1 MTAGSLPVT
10 MFAMGA
16 ESEAGLA
23 GVGDSYVLAD
33 VAPHAPYRPSAAVLV
48 RYLAAATALSLLGVA
63 TTNPVISGWFTSGP
77 RMPVQPPIWVFLV
90 VWTVVYFADAIAGW
104 LIWRAGATR
113 RVRTALRLHL
123 TQLVLQAVWL
133 IAFMLQVLVQGA
145 LLWVVFGIILVLDI
159 ATLVAAV
166 SAWRASRWASVILAG
181 VLVWLLYGTVLSF
194 GDTVLRFLSTG

>member
-1 MTAGSLPVT
+1 

-16 ESEAGLA
+16 EAEAGLS

-33 VAPHAPYRPSAAVLV
+33 AAPHAPYRPSGAVLV
-48 RYLAAATALSLLGVA
+48 RYLAAAAVLSVLGAA
-63 TTNPVISGWFTSGP
+63 TTSPLISRWFTSGP
-77 RMPVQPPIWVFLV
+77 RMPVQPQIWVFVV
-90 VWTVVYFADAIAGW
+90 VWTVVYFADAVAGW
-104 LIWRAGATR
+104 LIWRAGATGGM
-113 RVRTALRLHL
+113 RTALRLHL

-133 IAFMLQVLVQGA
+133 IAFALQVLVQGA